1 MIPVF
6 DGHNDTLL
14 DLYLDRSGTGRD
26 FFKRSDV
33 GHIDLPRAVEG
44 GFSGGFFAV
53 FPPSGQNTNV
63 LEKEKEE
70 TGGGHEVPLAPPI
83 NQVEALQ
90 HTMALTASLFRIEKA
105 SQGRV
110 KVVRTADE
118 LEACLA
124 SGTIA
129 VVLHFEG
136 AEAIGTDLSALE
148 VFYRAGLRSIG
159 IVWSRPN
166 AFGTGVP
173 FSFPASPDIG
183 PGLTEAGRELV
194 KTCNE
199 LGIMIDLSHLN
210 EKGFW
215 DVAELSNAPLVATH
229 SNAHTLCPTPRNLTD
244 EQLAAIK
251 DSSGMVGLNFAVGFL
266 REDGQRN
273 PEVSLDILVRH
284 IDYLVAGVGI
294 DHVGIGSDFD
304 GAVIPQAIGDASGLQ
319 RLIEALRTHGYDEKS
334 LQKLAHLN
342 WLNVLRR
349 TWKT

>member
-14 DLYLDRSGTGRD
+14 DLYLDRSGTGRS
-26 FFKRSDV
+26 FLKRSDV

-44 GFSGGFFAV
+44 GFGGGFFAV
-53 FPPSGQNTNV
+53 FPPSGQSLDAVDKQRTD
-63 LEKEKEE
+63 
-70 TGGGHEVPLAPPI
+70 TDRGYEVPLAPPI

-90 HTMALTASLFRIEKA
+90 HTMAITASLFRLEKA

-110 KVVRTADE
+110 KVVRTAEE
-118 LEACLA
+118 LEACLM

-129 VVLHFEG
+129 IVLHFEG

-148 VFYRAGLRSIG
+148 VFYRAGLRSLG

-183 PGLTEAGRELV
+183 PGLTEAGRELI
-194 KTCNE
+194 KTCNG

-210 EKGFW
+210 ERGFW

-229 SNAHTLCPTPRNLTD
+229 SNAHALCPTPRNLTD

-251 DSSGMVGLNFAVGFL
+251 DSRGMVGLNFAVGFL

-273 PEVSLDILVRH
+273 PDVPLEVLVKH
-284 IDYLVAGVGI
+284 IDYLIARVGI
-294 DHVGIGSDFD
+294 DHVGLGSDFD
-304 GAVIPQAIGDASGLQ
+304 GAMIPQVIGDVSGLQ
-319 RLIEALRTHGYDEKS
+319 RLIEALRTHGYDEIS
-334 LQKLAHLN
+334 LQKIAHLN
-342 WLNVLRR
+342 WLGVLKR